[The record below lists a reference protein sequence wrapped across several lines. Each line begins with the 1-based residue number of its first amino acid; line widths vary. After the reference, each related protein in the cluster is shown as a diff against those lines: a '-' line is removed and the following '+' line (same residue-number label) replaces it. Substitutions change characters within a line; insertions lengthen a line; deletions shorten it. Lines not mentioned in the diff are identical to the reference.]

1 MNTRQLLK
9 LMEENPDIKTRFSYV
24 FKEFKSGTG
33 YFLISE
39 LKPEDRKL
47 IERDANLVFNY
58 HLFGR
63 GGR

>member
-1 MNTRQLLK
+1 
-9 LMEENPDIKTRFSYV
+9 MEENPDVKTRFSYV